1 MCSSDL
7 MIRHTRYSGVTGVQT
22 CALPIRAGCSPM
34 VRRAGRCPKHSL
46 QDPWPWTLRGR
57 GFCPRECHCGIT
69 ITITITI
76 TTITTTMTQ
85 PASETPAAGLQRP
98 LGLVW
103 WACSPR
109 ELSAGPGLDGPP
121 GREGSEAPGPSRP
134 PACTSS
140 SRVRW
145 LETAEAIIVWDS
157 TAECLAQ
164 DSSRG
169 CCCPETAG

>member
-1 MCSSDL
+1 
-7 MIRHTRYSGVTGVQT
+7 
-22 CALPIRAGCSPM
+22 M

-46 QDPWPWTLRGR
+46 QDPWSWSLRGR
-57 GFCPRECHCGIT
+57 GFCPRACHCGRTITITITISTTKT

-76 TTITTTMTQ
+76 TTTTTTTVTQ

-103 WACSPR
+103 WAWSPR
-109 ELSAGPGLDGPP
+109 ELSAGPGLDRPR
-121 GREGSEAPGPSRP
+121 GREGSEGLVPSRP

-140 SRVRW
+140 SGVRW
-145 LETAEAIIVWDS
+145 LETAEGLIVWVS
-157 TAECLAQ
+157 TAQCLAQ

>member
-1 MCSSDL
+1 
-7 MIRHTRYSGVTGVQT
+7 
-22 CALPIRAGCSPM
+22 M

-46 QDPWPWTLRGR
+46 QDPWSWSLRGR
-57 GFCPRECHCGIT
+57 GFCPRACHCGTTITITITTISTTKT

-76 TTITTTMTQ
+76 TTTTTTTVTQ

-103 WACSPR
+103 WAWSPR
-109 ELSAGPGLDGPP
+109 ELSAGPGLDRPR
-121 GREGSEAPGPSRP
+121 GREGSEGLVPSRP

-140 SRVRW
+140 SGVRW
-145 LETAEAIIVWDS
+145 LETAEGLIVWVS
-157 TAECLAQ
+157 TAQRLAQ